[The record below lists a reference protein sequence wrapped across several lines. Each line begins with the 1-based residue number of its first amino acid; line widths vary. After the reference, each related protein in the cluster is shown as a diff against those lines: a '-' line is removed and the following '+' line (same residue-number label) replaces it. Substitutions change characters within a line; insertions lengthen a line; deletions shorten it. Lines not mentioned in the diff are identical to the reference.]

1 MLKTKI
7 SYLLGA
13 VAILATS
20 YSLHAESPYNK
31 GYEVACLDGAVELYD
46 RLESITLDEKII
58 MYNFISEIAHKQ
70 DSSDGTLTKRD
81 FLELSLALMRESN
94 GSGFEQIFAPIVGQC
109 AAWFPEQS
117 E

>member
-1 MLKTKI
+1 MLKTKT
-7 SYLLGA
+7 SYFLGA

-31 GYEVACLDGAVELYD
+31 GYEVACLDGAVELYA
-46 RLESITLDEKII
+46 ESITLDEKII

-109 AAWFPEQS
+109 AAWFPEHR

>member
-31 GYEVACLDGAVELYD
+31 GYEVACLDGAVELYA
-46 RLESITLDEKII
+46 ESITLDEKLI

-81 FLELSLALMRESN
+81 FLNLSLALILESN
-94 GSGFEQIFAPIVGQC
+94 DSGFEQVLAPIVGQC
-109 AAWFPEQS
+109 AAWFPEHS

>member
-7 SYLLGA
+7 SYFWGA

-31 GYEVACLDGAVELYD
+31 GYEVACLDGAVELYG
-46 RLESITLDEKII
+46 ESITLDEKII

-109 AAWFPEQS
+109 AAWFPEHR

>member
-13 VAILATS
+13 LAILATS

-31 GYEVACLDGAVELYD
+31 GYEVACLDGAVELYA
-46 RLESITLDEKII
+46 ESITLDEKII

-81 FLELSLALMRESN
+81 FLDLSLALMRESN
-94 GSGFEQIFAPIVGQC
+94 GSGFEQIFALIVGQC
-109 AAWFPEQS
+109 AAWFPEHS

>member
-7 SYLLGA
+7 SYFLGA

-20 YSLHAESPYNK
+20 FSLHAESPYNK
-31 GYEVACLDGAVELYD
+31 GYEVACLDGAVELYA
-46 RLESITLDEKII
+46 ESITLDEKII
-58 MYNFISEIAHKQ
+58 MYNFISEIADKQ
-70 DSSDGTLTKRD
+70 DSSDGTSTKRD

>member
-7 SYLLGA
+7 SYFLGA

-20 YSLHAESPYNK
+20 YSLRAESPYNK
-31 GYEVACLDGAVELYD
+31 GYEVACLDGAVELYA
-46 RLESITLDEKII
+46 ESITIDEKLM

-81 FLELSLALMRESN
+81 FLDLSLALIRESN

-109 AAWFPEQS
+109 AAWFPEHS

>member
-7 SYLLGA
+7 SYFLGA

-31 GYEVACLDGAVELYD
+31 GYEVACLDGAVELYA
-46 RLESITLDEKII
+46 ESITLDEKII

-109 AAWFPEQS
+109 AAWFPEHS

>member
-7 SYLLGA
+7 SYFLGA

-20 YSLHAESPYNK
+20 YSLHAEFPYNK
-31 GYEVACLDGAVELYD
+31 GYEVACLDGAVELYA
-46 RLESITLDEKII
+46 ESITFDEKTI

-70 DSSDGTLTKRD
+70 DSSDGPLTKRD

-109 AAWFPEQS
+109 AAWFPDHS

>member
-7 SYLLGA
+7 SYFLGA

-20 YSLHAESPYNK
+20 CSLHAESPFNK
-31 GYEVACLDGAVELYD
+31 GYEVACLDGAVELYA
-46 RLESITLDEKII
+46 ESITIDEKLM

-70 DSSDGTLTKRD
+70 DNSNGTLTKRD
-81 FLELSLALMRESN
+81 FLDLSLALIHESN

-109 AAWFPEQS
+109 AAWFPEHS